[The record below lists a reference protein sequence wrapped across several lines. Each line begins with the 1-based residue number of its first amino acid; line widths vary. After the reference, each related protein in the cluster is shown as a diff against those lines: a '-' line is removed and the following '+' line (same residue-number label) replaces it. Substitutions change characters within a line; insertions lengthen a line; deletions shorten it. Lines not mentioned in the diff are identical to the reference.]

1 MNIPRTAQLLYTLQI
16 RLTAI
21 CLWFEGHWW
30 ERVMLYTGVTELLGL
45 TMQAHNEM
53 VQLRNSHGLA
63 WEYTP
68 FYSQEKKHQLFQDP
82 MRTCPIC
89 RQKRIRPSLKNIF
102 LKKIKWGQYKNALFY
117 IEGGMR

>member
-1 MNIPRTAQLLYTLQI
+1 MDIIRTVQLLYTLQI

-21 CLWFEGHWW
+21 CLWFEGRWW
-30 ERVMLYTGVTELLGL
+30 ERVMIYTGIIELLGL

-53 VQLRNSHGLA
+53 VQLRNTRGLE

-68 FYSQEKKHQLFQDP
+68 FYSREKKHQLFEDP
-82 MRTCPIC
+82 LRTCKVC
-89 RQKRIRPSLKNIF
+89 KTKRIRPSLKHIF
-102 LKKIKWGQYKNALFY
+102 LKKIKWGQYKDALFY